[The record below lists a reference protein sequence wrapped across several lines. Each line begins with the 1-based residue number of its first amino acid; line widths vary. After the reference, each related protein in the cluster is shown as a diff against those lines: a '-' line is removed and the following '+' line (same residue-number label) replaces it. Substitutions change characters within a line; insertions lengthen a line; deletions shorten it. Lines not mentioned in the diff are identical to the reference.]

1 MKPLTVDFIKKQG
14 FKLFDET
21 HEDWGFYQD
30 FTSPFL
36 EYALTIFFNY
46 FKCGKVTY
54 EVEMDGYELVN
65 VGEEE
70 LLTLI
75 KILPK
80 CTLEKYQ
87 N

>member
-1 MKPLTVDFIKKQG
+1 MQPLTVDFIEQQG
-14 FKLFDET
+14 FKLVDET
-21 HEDWGFYQD
+21 HEDWGYYQD

-46 FKCGKVTY
+46 LKDGKVTY
-54 EVEMDGYELVN
+54 DVEMDGYELQN
-65 VGEEE
+65 VGKEE

-80 CTLEKYQ
+80 GTSE